1 MALVFM
7 EKCADKF
14 AGRFADRFAKPFTD
28 KEKMAL
34 FWLAAFLTLGAALK
48 AHQVHAKRWGEAFM
62 APPPMESVMRV
73 GIAGVAA
80 GDSLLK
86 SDSSAGGSAG
96 GAVHP
101 HEAVHSQEAAVTEPV
116 HVAPTPAKKAGSLVS
131 PCPITLNAATA
142 VQLQNLPGVGEKTAE
157 RILAHRQKFGPFR
170 KVDDLL
176 GVKGIGQKKL
186 DRMRG
191 CLIL

>member
-7 EKCADKF
+7 EKCADK
-14 AGRFADRFAKPFTD
+14 FAKPFTD

-34 FWLAAFLTLGAALK
+34 FWLTAFLTLGAALK

-62 APPPMESVMRV
+62 APPPVESVMRV

-86 SDSSAGGSAG
+86 PDSSAGGSVG
-96 GAVHP
+96 GAGHP
-101 HEAVHSQEAAVTEPV
+101 HETAHTQEALNSEKEGITEKVP
-116 HVAPTPAKKAGSLVS
+116 VAPTPAKKAGSVAS
-131 PCPITLNAATA
+131 ACPITLNAATA
-142 VQLQNLPGVGEKTAE
+142 AQLQNLPGVGEKTAE

>member
-14 AGRFADRFAKPFTD
+14 VDKFAKPFTD
-28 KEKMAL
+28 KEVMAL
-34 FWLAAFLTLGAALK
+34 FWLVAFLTLGAALK

-62 APPPMESVMRV
+62 APPPV
-73 GIAGVAA
+73 GSEVGVAVAAA
-80 GDSLLK
+80 GDSLVK
-86 SDSSAGGSAG
+86 SDSLTGGGSG
-96 GAVHP
+96 GSRP
-101 HEAVHSQEAAVTEPV
+101 DHEAVKSLAEPV
-116 HVAPTPAKKAGSLVS
+116 QVAARESKPSGNAGKGKTGA
-131 PCPITLNAATA
+131 CPVTLNTATA
-142 VQLQNLPGVGEKTAE
+142 VQLQSLPGVGEKMAE
-157 RILAHRQKFGPFR
+157 RILAHREKFGPFR

-176 GVKGIGQKKL
+176 AVKGIGQKKL